1 MIEKA
6 NGTQWVRNSLII
18 GGVVGALTGM
28 GVAWFMVRSA
38 KMREERLQF
47 TAGEGVR
54 LGLLLLGLLR
64 SIAELGR
71 GEE

>member
-28 GVAWFMVRSA
+28 GVAWFMVRRA